1 MAVNRESTI
10 QILYG
15 GSTTGAPTDLSDGE
29 LAYAHGSKNLFIGAG
44 GNNTAV
50 KVGAI
55 ILDEDDFNSN
65 SATSLASQQ
74 SIKTYVDNSIGASA
88 GVTSIE
94 ALTGS
99 VNVVAGSGIRVS
111 TTGSAS
117 GTLTIAGL
125 TASSSVVGVAKYSSD
140 DFSVNAAGNVSLS
153 NSSISFITDD
163 DNTKIA
169 SLGANVNIAGAD
181 GVATTSSGNTLSF
194 GLSNSGIANA
204 KLANSNINFSG
215 GTGGV
220 EIDGSTST
228 QVVQLGS
235 TVTIGVTAATATQV
249 GVAAFADSDFAL
261 ATDVSGYGTV
271 NIKSGGVENNQLA
284 NSSVS
289 FGGVSLN
296 LGETDATPA
305 FNLTDATGLNPST
318 GISGDI
324 PSSKLDN
331 SGFTVTTSTDSGS
344 FDVNLGDNIDFL
356 GTANQVNVINSGNK
370 VQVGLPDDVTITG
383 SLTVNG
389 TVTTVNSTTVKV
401 DDPLIRLADGNSANS
416 LAIGFIGDYNDG
428 SAKITG
434 IARDHRD
441 DKFYVFDDVAATNF
455 STNQNTI
462 PDFGTNS
469 SNIATLVCKVNA
481 GTYS

>member
-1 MAVNRESTI
+1 MARESTI

-29 LAYAHGSKNLFIGAG
+29 LAYAHGSKNLFVGAG
-44 GNNTAV
+44 GDNTAV
-50 KVGAI
+50 RIGAQV
-55 ILDEDDFNSN
+55 LDEDDFNSN

-99 VNVVAGSGIRVS
+99 VNVSAGPGIGVS
-111 TTGSAS
+111 TTGSGS
-117 GTLTIAGL
+117 GTLTISGTL
-125 TASSSVVGVAKYSSD
+125 ASTSALGIATFEGD
-140 DFSVNAAGNVSLS
+140 DFNVSNGEVSLTN
-153 NSSISFITDD
+153 NSINLITDD
-163 DNTKIA
+163 TTTKIVG
-169 SLGANVNIAGAD
+169 LGSNTFISGSNGIV
-181 GVATTSSGNTLSF
+181 TSSAGNTLTF
-194 GLSNSGIANA
+194 DLSNSGIPNS
-204 KLANSNINFSG
+204 KLANSSINFSG

-249 GVAAFADSDFAL
+249 GVAAFAAADFAL
-261 ATDVSGYGTV
+261 ATDASGYGTV
-271 NIKSGGVENNQLA
+271 NIKSGGIGNNQLA

-296 LGETDATPA
+296 LGEADATPA

-331 SGFTVTTSTDSGS
+331 SGFTVTTATDSGS
-344 FDVNLGDNIDFL
+344 FSIGLGQSLGFT
-356 GTANQVNVINSGNK
+356 GTANEITVEETAGK
-370 VQVGLPDDVTITG
+370 VQIGMPDDVTISG
-383 SLTVNG
+383 DLTVNG
-389 TVTTVNSTTVKV
+389 TVTTINTTTVLV
-401 DDPLIRLADGNSANS
+401 EDSLMGLANNNSADS
-416 LAIGFIGDYNDG
+416 IDIGFVGQYNDG
-428 SAKITG
+428 SIKYTG
-434 IARDHRD
+434 LARDAND
-441 DKFYVFDDVAATNF
+441 SGKFKLFEDISGAAYN
-455 STNQNTI
+455 
-462 PDFGTNS
+462 GTDATLPS
-469 SNIATLVCKVNA
+469 MSAGNIATLVCKVNA

>member
-15 GSTTGAPTDLSDGE
+15 GSTVGAPADLSDGE
-29 LAYAHGSKNLFIGAG
+29 LAYAHGSKNLFVGAG

-50 KVGAI
+50 KIGAEV
-55 ILDEDDFNSN
+55 LDEDDFNSN

-99 VNVVAGSGIRVS
+99 VNVAAGSGIGVS
-111 TTGSAS
+111 TSGSGS
-117 GTLTIAGL
+117 GTLTISGTL
-125 TASSSVVGVAKYSSD
+125 ASTSALGIASFDSD
-140 DFSVNAAGNVSLS
+140 DFNVSNGDVSLS

-163 DNTKIA
+163 ANTKIA
-169 SLGANVNIAGAD
+169 SLGANLNIAGAD

-194 GLSNSGIANA
+194 GLSNSGIANS
-204 KLANSNINFSG
+204 KLANSTITVQG
-215 GTGGV
+215 ATG
-220 EIDGSTST
+220 I
-228 QVVQLGS
+228 
-235 TVTIGVTAATATQV
+235 
-249 GVAAFADSDFAL
+249 
-261 ATDVSGYGTV
+261 DVSGGSSVGPSGFVSSSSIASLGQTLTLGVTSANTSGRAGIASFSSTYFTTAGTGTPV
-271 NIKSGGVENNQLA
+271 VSIKSNSISNTQLA
-284 NSSVS
+284 NSSVTLGNVTVAL
-289 FGGVSLN
+289 GGNVAS
-296 LGETDATPA
+296 PA
-305 FNLTDATGLNPST
+305 FDLSSATGLDPVS
-318 GISGDI
+318 GISGGT
-324 PSSKLDN
+324 L
-331 SGFTVTTSTDSGS
+331 TLTTSTDSGS
-344 FDVNLGDNIDFL
+344 FDVNLGDTIDFL
-356 GTANQVNVINSGNK
+356 GTTNQVRVTNSGNK

-428 SAKITG
+428 SAKVTG

-441 DKFYVFDDVAATNF
+441 DKFYVFDDVASTNF
-455 STNQNTI
+455 NTSQNTI

>member
-99 VNVVAGSGIRVS
+99 VNVVAGSGIAVS

-117 GTLTIAGL
+117 GTLTISGT
-125 TASSSVVGVAKYSSD
+125 TASTSALGIASFDSD
-140 DFSVNAAGNVSLS
+140 DFNVSNGDVSLS

-169 SLGANVNIAGAD
+169 SLGANLNISGAD
-181 GVATTSSGNTLSF
+181 GIATTSSGNTLSF
-194 GLSNSGIANA
+194 GLSNSGIANS
-204 KLANSNINFSG
+204 KLANSTITVQGATGIDVSGGSSVGPSGFVSSSSIASLGQTLTLGVTSANTSGRAGIASFSSTYFTTTGLGPPVVSIKNNSISNTQLTNSSVTLGNVTVALGGNVASPAFDLSSATGLDPISGISG
-215 GTGGV
+215 GT
-220 EIDGSTST
+220 I
-228 QVVQLGS
+228 
-235 TVTIGVTAATATQV
+235 
-249 GVAAFADSDFAL
+249 
-261 ATDVSGYGTV
+261 
-271 NIKSGGVENNQLA
+271 
-284 NSSVS
+284 
-289 FGGVSLN
+289 
-296 LGETDATPA
+296 
-305 FNLTDATGLNPST
+305 
-318 GISGDI
+318 
-324 PSSKLDN
+324 
-331 SGFTVTTSTDSGS
+331 TVTTSTDSGS
-344 FDVNLGDNIDFL
+344 FDINLGDNIDFL
-356 GTANQVNVINSGNK
+356 GTANQVSVINSGNK

-389 TVTTVNSTTVKV
+389 TVTTVNSTTLRV

-428 SAKITG
+428 SAKVTG

-441 DKFYVFDDVAATNF
+441 DKFYVFDDVASTNF
-455 STNQNTI
+455 NTSQNTI

>member
-1 MAVNRESTI
+1 MARESTI

-29 LAYAHGSKNLFIGAG
+29 LAYAHGSKNLFVGAG

-50 KVGAI
+50 KIGAQV
-55 ILDEDDFNSN
+55 LDEDDFNSN

-99 VNVVAGSGIRVS
+99 VNVAAGLGIGIS
-111 TTGSAS
+111 TTGSGS
-117 GTLTIAGL
+117 GTLTISGL
-125 TASSSVVGVAKYSSD
+125 TASSSVTGVAKYNSD
-140 DFSVNAAGNVSLS
+140 DFTVSAVGNVSLANDAINFVTDDTTTKIIGLGS
-153 NSSISFITDD
+153 NTFITG
-163 DNTKIA
+163 
-169 SLGANVNIAGAD
+169 SD
-181 GVATTSSGNTLSF
+181 GIETSSSGNTLTF
-194 GLSNSGIANA
+194 GLSNSGIPNA
-204 KLANSNINFSG
+204 KLANRSINFSG

-249 GVAAFADSDFAL
+249 GVAAFAAADFAL

-271 NIKSGGVENNQLA
+271 NIKSGGVANNQLA

-305 FNLTDATGLNPST
+305 FNLSDATGLDPST

-324 PSSKLDN
+324 PSSKLNN
-331 SGFTVTTSTDSGS
+331 SGFTVTTATDSGS
-344 FDVNLGDNIDFL
+344 LSIGLGQSLGFT
-356 GTANQVNVINSGNK
+356 GTANEITVEETAGK
-370 VQVGLPDDVTITG
+370 VQIGMPDNVTISG
-383 SLTVNG
+383 DLTVNG
-389 TVTTVNSTTVKV
+389 TVTTINTTTVLV
-401 DDPLIRLADGNSANS
+401 EDSLMGLAHNNSADS
-416 LAIGFIGDYNDG
+416 IDIGFIGRYNDG
-428 SAKITG
+428 AIKYTG
-434 IARDHRD
+434 LARDAND
-441 DKFYVFDDVAATNF
+441 SGKFKLFEDISGAAYNGSDATLP
-455 STNQNTI
+455 SMAA
-462 PDFGTNS
+462 G
-469 SNIATLVCKVNA
+469 NIATLVCKVNA

>member
-1 MAVNRESTI
+1 MARESTI

-29 LAYAHGSKNLFIGAG
+29 LAYAHGSKNLFVGAG
-44 GNNTAV
+44 GDNTAV
-50 KVGAI
+50 RIGAQV
-55 ILDEDDFNSN
+55 LDEDDFNSN

-99 VNVVAGSGIRVS
+99 VNVSAGPGIGVS
-111 TTGSAS
+111 TTGSGS
-117 GTLTIAGL
+117 GTLTISGTL
-125 TASSSVVGVAKYSSD
+125 ASTSALGIAKFESD
-140 DFSVNAAGNVSLS
+140 DFNVSNGEVSLTN
-153 NSSISFITDD
+153 NSINLITDD
-163 DNTKIA
+163 TTTKIVG
-169 SLGANVNIAGAD
+169 LGSNTFISGSNGIV
-181 GVATTSSGNTLSF
+181 TSSAGNTLTF
-194 GLSNSGIANA
+194 DLSNSGIPNS
-204 KLANSNINFSG
+204 KLANSSINFSG

-249 GVAAFADSDFAL
+249 GVAAFAAADFAL
-261 ATDVSGYGTV
+261 ATDASGYGTV
-271 NIKSGGVENNQLA
+271 NIKSGGIGNNQLA

-296 LGETDATPA
+296 LGEADATPA

-331 SGFTVTTSTDSGS
+331 SGFTVTTATDSGS
-344 FDVNLGDNIDFL
+344 FSIGLGQSLGFT
-356 GTANQVNVINSGNK
+356 GTANEITVEETAGK
-370 VQVGLPDDVTITG
+370 VQIGMPDDVTISG
-383 SLTVNG
+383 DLTVNG
-389 TVTTVNSTTVKV
+389 TVTTINTTTVLV
-401 DDPLIRLADGNSANS
+401 EDSLMGLANNNSADS
-416 LAIGFIGDYNDG
+416 IDIGFVGQYNDG
-428 SAKITG
+428 SIKYTG
-434 IARDHRD
+434 LARDAND
-441 DKFYVFDDVAATNF
+441 SGKFKLFEDISGAAYN
-455 STNQNTI
+455 
-462 PDFGTNS
+462 GTDATLPS
-469 SNIATLVCKVNA
+469 MSAGNIATLVCKVNA